1 MSNRT
6 FSVQKSQIHNFL
18 TLSVISGN
26 SEIATMEYQNK
37 NFSSYS
43 IRIKSVWLWFPA
55 SPWLNLWLIFLKSLK
70 NSSRDLYNS
79 FCGLESFKKCPSQG
93 RVISDSN
100 WTWNSLQKEHHIAY
114 VVEEKIYP
122 ERGGVSKKW
131 RQHYRGVL
139 EMMTHDDRGTTRS
152 TIAMTVTNSNSESTI
167 IFTSKLE
174 VWYKNYEI

>member
-79 FCGLESFKKCPSQG
+79 FCGLESFKKCLSQG
-93 RVISDSN
+93 
-100 WTWNSLQKEHHIAY
+100 
-114 VVEEKIYP
+114 
-122 ERGGVSKKW
+122 
-131 RQHYRGVL
+131 GVL
-139 EMMTHDDRGTTRS
+139 WPYKVHLQSGQCLFYNRS
-152 TIAMTVTNSNSESTI
+152 IIYLSRMIFSNICHT
-167 IFTSKLE
+167 
-174 VWYKNYEI
+174 

>member
-43 IRIKSVWLWFPA
+43 IRIESVWLWFPA
-55 SPWLNLWLIFLKSLK
+55 SPRLNLWLIFLKSLK

-93 RVISDSN
+93 RVFHIFSWKFFKAVDLLCRNLVHQSN
-100 WTWNSLQKEHHIAY
+100 NFRILIHL
-114 VVEEKIYP
+114 
-122 ERGGVSKKW
+122 RLKK
-131 RQHYRGVL
+131 
-139 EMMTHDDRGTTRS
+139 
-152 TIAMTVTNSNSESTI
+152 
-167 IFTSKLE
+167 
-174 VWYKNYEI
+174 

>member
-93 RVISDSN
+93 RVHGIPQFL
-100 WTWNSLQKEHHIAY
+100 WMKLPMYLQRAGLFYLITYKYKDFFMFI
-114 VVEEKIYP
+114 
-122 ERGGVSKKW
+122 
-131 RQHYRGVL
+131 
-139 EMMTHDDRGTTRS
+139 THG
-152 TIAMTVTNSNSESTI
+152 
-167 IFTSKLE
+167 
-174 VWYKNYEI
+174 

>member
-26 SEIATMEYQNK
+26 SEITTMEYQNK
-37 NFSSYS
+37 NFSIYS

-93 RVISDSN
+93 RVSWQSHLCN
-100 WTWNSLQKEHHIAY
+100 TYSKNSAKIHKPKWLKQVQKLLQFTN
-114 VVEEKIYP
+114 VT
-122 ERGGVSKKW
+122 VSFV
-131 RQHYRGVL
+131 QYHLFCIQVL
-139 EMMTHDDRGTTRS
+139 VLDR
-152 TIAMTVTNSNSESTI
+152 
-167 IFTSKLE
+167 
-174 VWYKNYEI
+174 

>member
-93 RVISDSN
+93 RVFSVVLLNRELSCKK
-100 WTWNSLQKEHHIAY
+100 SLTKTFVSTFLYYLIKFQIIVYWCRALSGKPLLQHLFTAGETT
-114 VVEEKIYP
+114 YP
-122 ERGGVSKKW
+122 GEP
-131 RQHYRGVL
+131 
-139 EMMTHDDRGTTRS
+139 S
-152 TIAMTVTNSNSESTI
+152 T
-167 IFTSKLE
+167 
-174 VWYKNYEI
+174 